1 MAIVVKFL
9 FFYDVPELH
18 AGSCNKFCSI
28 HKLKLHSVLL
38 TASPANQQYFSHTK
52 SAPATSQPAVIFSHN
67 KPAPATSCNNS
78 LNVLFDVA
86 VVVEIIDFGE
96 DLPELHAGSCT
107 YFVSL
112 L

>member
-28 HKLKLHSVLL
+28 HKLKLHSF
-38 TASPANQQYFSHTK
+38 ADCFS
-52 SAPATSQPAVIFSHN
+52 SQPTVFFSHN

-107 YFVSL
+107 HFVPL

>member
-1 MAIVVKFL
+1 L
-9 FFYDVPELH
+9 FHTQIEVTLCFAD
-18 AGSCNKFCSI
+18 C
-28 HKLKLHSVLL
+28 
-38 TASPANQQYFSHTK
+38 FSSQPTVFFFHTK

-107 YFVSL
+107 HFVPL